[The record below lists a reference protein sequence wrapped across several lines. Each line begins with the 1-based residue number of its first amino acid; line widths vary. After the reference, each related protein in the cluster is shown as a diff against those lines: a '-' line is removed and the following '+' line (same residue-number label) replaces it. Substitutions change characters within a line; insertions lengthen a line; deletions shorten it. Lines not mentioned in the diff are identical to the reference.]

1 MRRWIF
7 VCLASFVALAPT
19 ALAQRRP
26 PQASEMRWHTF
37 VGGQGRNSVRTSM
50 TDAPGR
56 IDLGESPWSCGY
68 ARTRFAGVGTAE
80 WSVQRVLA
88 CRRGRA
94 TVSSTAWCRV
104 HRGRF
109 EEHAATL
116 SLGSTGQTEHI
127 TVTLSCDP
135 PSS

>member
-1 MRRWIF
+1 MRRWILVSF
-7 VCLASFVALAPT
+7 ASLVLLAPP

-26 PQASEMRWHTF
+26 PQAREMRWHTF
-37 VGGQGRNSVRTSM
+37 VGGQSRDSIRTSM
-50 TDAPGR
+50 NDDPGR
-56 IDLGESPWSCGY
+56 IDLGDASWSCGF
-68 ARTRFAGVGTAE
+68 ARTRFAGVGTVE

-88 CRRGRA
+88 CRRGDA

-116 SLGSTGQTEHI
+116 SLGTTSDSEHI

-135 PSS
+135 PNR